1 VSRESGRGGSFVT
14 AFLRMT
20 ILRWMVKRVWNERKT
35 KELVDAVGKGKKK
48 SRDLKVS
55 RTLAGRGLDPS
66 GRGPAETGAG
76 AGSGE
81 VEQDQ
86 P

>member
-1 VSRESGRGGSFVT
+1 MRAGGSFVT
-14 AFLRMT
+14 AYLRMT

-35 KELVDAVGKGKKK
+35 KELVDAVGRGKKK

-55 RTLAGRGLDPS
+55 RTLAGRGPDMS

-76 AGSGE
+76 LGSEE
-81 VEQDQ
+81 VEQEER
-86 P
+86 

>member
-1 VSRESGRGGSFVT
+1 MSRESGRGGSFVT

-35 KELVDAVGKGKKK
+35 KELVDAVGKGKK
-48 SRDLKVS
+48 SGDLRVS
-55 RTLAGRGLDPS
+55 RTLVGRS
-66 GRGPAETGAG
+66 PAETGAG

-81 VEQDQ
+81 VEQKER
-86 P
+86 